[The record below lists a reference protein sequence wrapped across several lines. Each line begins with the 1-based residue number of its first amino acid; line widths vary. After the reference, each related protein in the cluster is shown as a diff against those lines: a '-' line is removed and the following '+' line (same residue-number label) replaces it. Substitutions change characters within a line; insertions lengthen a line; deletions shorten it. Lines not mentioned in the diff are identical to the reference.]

1 MLWSVPSS
9 DAAVVIAV
17 FFACVVEC
25 VEALTIVVAV
35 GATRGWRPALWG
47 TAGALA
53 VLAAVVLALGP
64 ALTRLPISGLRIAV
78 GAALLLFGLQ
88 WLRKAVLRAGGL
100 LAHHDEDEIY
110 RRQVAELGRPADV
123 RPGRDRVGMAVAFK
137 GVLLEGIEVVIIV
150 LTVGASSQRLGLAV
164 LAAVG
169 AVLVVGIVGL
179 VMARYL
185 PGLPEN
191 AVKMT
196 VGLLLVSF
204 GTFWMGEG
212 LKVNWPGADAA
223 VLYLVATYAAVALVV
238 SRVLRRAVRASSGR
252 ERGAGVHA

>member
-9 DAAVVIAV
+9 DAAVAIAV
-17 FFACVVEC
+17 FFACAVES
-25 VEALTIVVAV
+25 VEALTVVVAV

-47 TAGALA
+47 AAGALA

-64 ALTRLPISGLRIAV
+64 ALTRLPISGLRVAV

-110 RRQVAELGRPADV
+110 QRQVAELGSAGDHRSGP
-123 RPGRDRVGMAVAFK
+123 DRVGMAVAFK
-137 GVLLEGIEVVIIV
+137 GVFLEGIEVVIIV

-169 AVLVVGIVGL
+169 AVLLVTITGL
-179 VMARYL
+179 VVARYL

-196 VGLLLVSF
+196 VGLMLVSF
-204 GTFWMGEG
+204 GTFWLGEG
-212 LKVNWPGADAA
+212 LDVGWPGSDAA
-223 VLYLVATYAAVALVV
+223 VLYLVATYGIVAFVV
-238 SRVLRRAVRASSGR
+238 SRALRHAVRTAGG
-252 ERGAGVHA
+252 ERPGAGIHA